1 MNKRN
6 SDVLVIGAGMSGLVA
21 ALAAA
26 RRGRKVTVLSRG
38 VGALAIGSGCVD
50 ILGYVNG
57 QAVSGH
63 PLDAIGS
70 LPAAH
75 PYRLLGRDRVA
86 EACSF
91 LEEVCA
97 AQGLPLLPM
106 KNGNRLVP
114 SIMGTLKPSGLCPAS
129 ADGDLLLKARKVA
142 VVTIGGLRDCQPNL
156 IIKQFRRY
164 PALKGIDFTE
174 VVLSSPLGKTHR
186 NMTALDLARYVDR
199 PEGVFWLADALKKAC
214 GRQDLIL
221 LPPVC
226 GVRHFLWKKLVG
238 LLDCPVVEMLSIPP
252 GVSGLRLR
260 TCLLNALRELDV
272 TLLENTTVIRADIEG
287 GHCRGVIT
295 SGLDHEHF
303 YAADQIIVATG
314 CFM

>member
-50 ILGYVNG
+50 VLGYVNG

-63 PLDAIGS
+63 PLDAIES
-70 LPAAH
+70 LPEAH
-75 PYRLLGRDRVA
+75 PYRLLGRNRVA

-91 LEEVCA
+91 LEEICA
-97 AQGLPLLPM
+97 AQGLSLLPI
-106 KNGNRLVP
+106 KESNRLVP

-129 ADGDLLLKARKVA
+129 ADGDLLLKAKRVA
-142 VVTIGGLRDCQPNL
+142 VVTIEGLRDCQPNL

-164 PALKGIDFTE
+164 PALRSIEFTE
-174 VVLSSPLGKTHR
+174 VVLPSPLGKTHR
-186 NMTALDLARYVDR
+186 NITALDLARYVDR

-226 GVRHFLWKKLVG
+226 GVRNFLWKKLVE

-272 TLLENTTVIRADIEG
+272 TLLENTTVP
-287 GHCRGVIT
+287 T
-295 SGLDHEHF
+295 SRTGI
-303 YAADQIIVATG
+303 AAV
-314 CFM
+314 

>member
-91 LEEVCA
+91 MEEV
-97 AQGLPLLPM
+97 
-106 KNGNRLVP
+106 
-114 SIMGTLKPSGLCPAS
+114 
-129 ADGDLLLKARKVA
+129 
-142 VVTIGGLRDCQPNL
+142 
-156 IIKQFRRY
+156 
-164 PALKGIDFTE
+164 
-174 VVLSSPLGKTHR
+174 
-186 NMTALDLARYVDR
+186 
-199 PEGVFWLADALKKAC
+199 
-214 GRQDLIL
+214 
-221 LPPVC
+221 
-226 GVRHFLWKKLVG
+226 
-238 LLDCPVVEMLSIPP
+238 
-252 GVSGLRLR
+252 
-260 TCLLNALRELDV
+260 
-272 TLLENTTVIRADIEG
+272 
-287 GHCRGVIT
+287 
-295 SGLDHEHF
+295 
-303 YAADQIIVATG
+303 
-314 CFM
+314 